1 MTMTKAVILW
11 DANGWMTQNN
21 APCGRR
27 TNSGGKFPFP
37 RSLSHLSLSSFVMF
51 VIELV
56 SSQATVRSYRPQ
68 GHPLV
73 STVTEPKTEISTNLF
88 YYFALPSLLFFSFR
102 DLRRK
107 RHRFPI

>member
-88 YYFALPSLLFFSFR
+88 YYFALPLYFSSPSATFGA
-102 DLRRK
+102 K